1 MQIFLH
7 FVLSF
12 TAFLLIINVTGFCPA
27 KVLKSRFK
35 ERSPMEQQI
44 QDLVDSIKKEG
55 LQQAQTQRDEII
67 SQAKAEADRIIN
79 EARTK
84 AGKMIEDA
92 QRECALREQSARA
105 SIEQAARNV
114 AITLKEDLNAQL
126 SKILALQVGEALNK
140 TLLSKLVLSVVD
152 ASLKDAVI
160 EIGGPD
166 AEKLTKQLAA
176 DLAGKLKNGLELSA
190 GGKEKGLKIVSKD
203 GSGYIDLSAEEMT
216 RLLRPY
222 LSDSIKE
229 IIY

>member
-1 MQIFLH
+1 
-7 FVLSF
+7 
-12 TAFLLIINVTGFCPA
+12 
-27 KVLKSRFK
+27 
-35 ERSPMEQQI
+35 MEQQI

-79 EARTK
+79 EARAN

-126 SKILALQVGEALNK
+126 SKILALQVGEVLDK

-152 ASLKDAVI
+152 ASLKEAVI
-160 EIGGPD
+160 EIGAPD

-216 RLLRPY
+216 KLLRPY